1 MRMVFF
7 ASILIL
13 HDMDAK
19 NNDIEEQLGITD
31 KDYDVPIQNQGY
43 AHTIALVVAVILP
56 IIMVVS
62 LILQSGF
69 KGLFNIRFLL
79 IVPIIAILYF
89 IVRYTNNLASI
100 SVSDIEKRYDNIIVI
115 EPQRINNGEPSRPK
129 TIGLHVAD
137 GTTVPFTFVTRVDY
151 EKHNTTFQHNGII
164 VLKDNKAAIMIEDN
178 NSE

>member
-1 MRMVFF
+1 
-7 ASILIL
+7 
-13 HDMDAK
+13 MDTK
-19 NNDIEEQLGITD
+19 NDDIEKQLGITD

-43 AHTIALVVAVILP
+43 AHMIALAAAIMLP
-56 IIMVVS
+56 IVMVVS
-62 LILQSGF
+62 LLIQSGI

-100 SVSDIEKRYDNIIVI
+100 SVSDIEKRYDNIIII

-129 TIGLHVAD
+129 TIGIHVSD
-137 GTTVPFTFVTRVDY
+137 GSTAPFAFLTRYDY

-164 VLKDNKAAIMIEDN
+164 VLKGNKAAIMIEDTSN
-178 NSE
+178 E